1 MEKTISQLISEA
13 KKTSQIAIM
22 TPRFQIGLPPGEVLE
37 LLKNY
42 YREDVRDRG
51 KEFRD
56 DEDTNKRLRQLAGWL
71 TSGKNRPSLLLYG
84 GVGNGK
90 TTMVEA
96 LASTIDCIRDTARD
110 MEKKYGYGLTPEEK
124 QEVATLRRFI
134 ALPSPRIVTAQ
145 KLASLAKDDE
155 ENYKKFSEA
164 RFLIIDDLGCEPVSV
179 KNYGTEITP
188 VTNIIYRRY
197 ETMATTVITTNLDRK
212 DIRSLYGLR
221 VSDRIEEAYD
231 SIAFT
236 NDSYRKRQ

>member
-1 MEKTISQLISEA
+1 M
-13 KKTSQIAIM
+13 
-22 TPRFQIGLPPGEVLE
+22 
-37 LLKNY
+37 KNY

-56 DEDTNKRLRQLAGWL
+56 DEETNKKLRMIARWL

-96 LASTIDCIRDTARD
+96 MASTIDCIRDTAKE
-110 MEKKYGYGLTPEEK
+110 MEKKFGGYSLTPEEK
-124 QEVATLRRFI
+124 QEIATLRRFS
-134 ALPSPRIVTAQ
+134 ALPSPKIVTAQ
-145 KLASLAKDDE
+145 KLATMAKGDE
-155 ENYKKFSEA
+155 ENYNRLSEA
-164 RFLIIDDLGCEPVSV
+164 KFLIIDDLGCEPVSV

-188 VTNIIYRRY
+188 VTDIIYRRY
-197 ETMATTVITTNLDRK
+197 ETMATTVITTNLDKK

-236 NDSYRKRQ
+236 TDSYRKRQ